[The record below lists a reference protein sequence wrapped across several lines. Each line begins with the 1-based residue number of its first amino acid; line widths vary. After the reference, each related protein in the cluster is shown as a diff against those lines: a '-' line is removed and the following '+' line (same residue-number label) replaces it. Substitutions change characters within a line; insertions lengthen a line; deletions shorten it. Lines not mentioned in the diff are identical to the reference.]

1 MAYRAALLGCGK
13 IGSEFSDDPRVRGVY
28 SHAAAY
34 VASPATTLVAVCDR
48 DPAKVARCGERWSVA
63 ARYTEPQRLLAAE
76 QPEIVSVCTPDATHP
91 ELVRAAIE
99 TPSVRAVLAE
109 KPLALRAAD
118 AAELVRLA
126 AERGVHLA
134 VNYTRR
140 YCQRHAQFR
149 EWVRSGG
156 LGEIHSVVGSYTKG
170 LLHNGTHWI
179 DLARFF
185 VGEVAWAWGT
195 DVRREP
201 GDDPTLDAFFQFESG
216 AGGHLAGGDAL
227 AYNLFELDLVGPRG
241 RLRITDLGEAF
252 EVFEV
257 ADSPRFSGYRE
268 FAPRASYRDGLRDVL
283 KHAVDDLVRCLDEGR
298 TPRCSGAD
306 GLAAIR
312 IAEAV
317 RASARTGSKV
327 CLEPPHA

>member
-13 IGSEFSDDPRVRGVY
+13 IGSEFSDDPKVRGVH

-34 VASPATTLVAVCDR
+34 ADCPATTLVAVCDR
-48 DPAKVARCGERWSVA
+48 DPAKVARCGERWGVA
-63 ARYTEPQRLLAAE
+63 ARYTEPERLLAAE
-76 QPEIVSVCTPDATHP
+76 QPEIVSVCTPDATHF
-91 ELVRAAIE
+91 ELVRDAIE
-99 TPSVRAVLAE
+99 TPGVRAVLSE
-109 KPLALRAAD
+109 KPLALRASD
-118 AAELVRLA
+118 AAALVRLA
-126 AERGVHLA
+126 AVRGVCLA
-134 VNYTRR
+134 VDYTRR
-140 YCQRHAQFR
+140 YCERHAR
-149 EWVRSGG
+149 LRDWVRSGG
-156 LGEIHSVVGSYTKG
+156 LGAIQSVVGSYTKG

-185 VGEVAWAWGT
+185 AGEIAWAWGT

-227 AYNLFELDLVGPRG
+227 AYTLFEIDLLGTRG
-241 RLRITDLGEAF
+241 RLRITDLGETF

-257 ADSPRFSGYRE
+257 TDSPRFSGYRE
-268 FAPRASYRDGLRDVL
+268 LTPRESYRDGLRDVL
-283 KHAVDDLVRCLDEGR
+283 RHAVDDLVRCLDEGR

-306 GLAAIR
+306 GLAALR

-317 RASARTGSKV
+317 RESTRTGRKV
-327 CLEPPHA
+327 CVEPPHA